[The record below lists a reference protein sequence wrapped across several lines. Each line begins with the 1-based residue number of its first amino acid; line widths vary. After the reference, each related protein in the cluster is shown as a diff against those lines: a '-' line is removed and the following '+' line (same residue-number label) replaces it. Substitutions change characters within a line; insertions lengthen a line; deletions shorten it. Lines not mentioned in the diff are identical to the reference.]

1 MAAKRDIRNTPHYLL
16 QCWNIK
22 RTYIDSDERSTEML
36 ILSDGFLLGLASLVT
51 AVAGLVWAVRRKP

>member
-1 MAAKRDIRNTPHYLL
+1 
-16 QCWNIK
+16 
-22 RTYIDSDERSTEML
+22 ML